1 MLRRVNYG
9 AFDSVRAGDGRGE
22 AAYTSAL
29 NDMMT
34 LYEAEA
40 KRRGGLA
47 KDKVALEAITGDIPK
62 VYKAFMARALDT
74 EREKNRGLEEVLDR
88 MFQDEQGP
96 AEYQRTY
103 NAHRYRSPG
112 RATSPRRSPRR

>member
-1 MLRRVNYG
+1 MRRVNYG

-47 KDKVALEAITGDIPK
+47 KDKVALEAITDDIPK

-74 EREKNRGLEEVLDR
+74 ERIRGTAPPCKLVSPPSQR
-88 MFQDEQGP
+88 QTTGP
-96 AEYQRTY
+96 TGGA
-103 NAHRYRSPG
+103 
-112 RATSPRRSPRR
+112 PRPEI